1 MKRFILTGVL
11 TLLMQGLY
19 AERAF
24 DCKLLDK
31 EANIELVINLY
42 DASIMVPDMEMFGP
56 MNGYMSGKGIYNLW
70 VVTSCKVKN
79 EREAT
84 LTFSNDLGSET
95 QKATLKLEAD
105 SCFHLRQIEGAAFKK
120 VGPNRKLIKLPEELI
135 FNKEKE
141 R

>member
-1 MKRFILTGVL
+1 
-11 TLLMQGLY
+11 MQGMR
-19 AERAF
+19 AERTF
-24 DCKLLDK
+24 DCKLLNK

-42 DASIMVPDMEMFGP
+42 DATIMVPDMEMFGP

-79 EREAT
+79 EHEAT

-105 SCFHLRQIEGAAFKK
+105 SCYHLREVDGEAFKK
-120 VGPNRKLIKLPEELI
+120 VGPNRKLIKLPTEFI